1 MSKLNPVT
9 MFKRLQKFK
18 YLGKESGF
26 LWGPRQTGKSTL
38 LKNLFPDAP
47 YYDLLLANE
56 FQRLIRNPS
65 LIKEEL
71 MAMKFKKGPVII
83 DEVQKVPALL
93 DEIQWL
99 IVNKKIP
106 FILCGSSA
114 RKLKRTGAN
123 LLGGRAL
130 RYELFPLV
138 SKEIP
143 NFDLIRALNNG
154 LLPRHYLA
162 DNAKKMIEAYIGDY
176 LKEEIAAEALTR
188 NVPAFARFLEVAAFS
203 NGEVVN
209 YNNIAQECGISAV
222 TVKEYFQ
229 ILFDT
234 LVGFSVPSYRKKPKR
249 RIIQAPKFYFFDIGI
264 ANFLLKRGEITP
276 GSEIFGR
283 VFEHLIF
290 QEILAH
296 SHYSGHNYPISYW
309 RTSSG
314 LEVDFILG
322 EHKVALEVKGV
333 PEVQSHHLKGLKAFY
348 DEYKPQKTIIVSLD
362 KKPRIA
368 NGISIFPV
376 KDFLVQL
383 WADKI
388 I

>member
-1 MSKLNPVT
+1 
-9 MFKRLQKFK
+9 MFKRIESFK
-18 YLGKESGF
+18 DLGKESCF

-38 LKNLFPDAP
+38 LKNLFPNSP

-56 FQRLIRNPS
+56 FRRLTGNPS
-65 LIKEEL
+65 LLREEL
-71 MAMKFKKGPVII
+71 LAMQLENVPVII

-99 IVNKKIP
+99 MVNKKIS

-123 LLGGRAL
+123 LLGGRAM

-143 NFDLIRALNNG
+143 DFDLLRALNHG

-162 DNAKKMIEAYIGDY
+162 ANPKKMLEAYVSDY

-209 YNNIAQECGISAV
+209 YNNIAQECGISAP
-222 TVKEYFQ
+222 TVKDYFQ

-234 LVGFSVPSYRKKPKR
+234 MLGFTVPSYRKNPKR
-249 RIIQAPKFYFFDIGI
+249 RIVQAPKFYYFDLGMT
-264 ANFLLKRGEITP
+264 NFLLKRGEITP

-283 VFEHLIF
+283 AFEHFIF

-296 SHYSGHNYPISYW
+296 SHYSGKNYQISYW

-322 EHKVALEVKGV
+322 EHEVALEVKGV
-333 PEVQSHHLKGLKAFY
+333 PEVKPHHLKGSKAFC
-348 DEYKPQKTIIVSLD
+348 DEYKPKKSIIVSLD
-362 KKPRIA
+362 QRPRMS
-368 NGISIFPV
+368 GEISILPV
-376 KDFLVQL
+376 KDFLERL
-383 WADKI
+383 WKGEI

>member
-114 RKLKRTGAN
+114 RKLKRSGAN

-130 RYELFPLV
+130 RYQLFPLV

-143 NFDLIRALNNG
+143 NFDLILALN
-154 LLPRHYLA
+154 
-162 DNAKKMIEAYIGDY
+162 
-176 LKEEIAAEALTR
+176 
-188 NVPAFARFLEVAAFS
+188 
-203 NGEVVN
+203 
-209 YNNIAQECGISAV
+209 
-222 TVKEYFQ
+222 
-229 ILFDT
+229 
-234 LVGFSVPSYRKKPKR
+234 
-249 RIIQAPKFYFFDIGI
+249 
-264 ANFLLKRGEITP
+264 
-276 GSEIFGR
+276 
-283 VFEHLIF
+283 
-290 QEILAH
+290 
-296 SHYSGHNYPISYW
+296 
-309 RTSSG
+309 
-314 LEVDFILG
+314 
-322 EHKVALEVKGV
+322 
-333 PEVQSHHLKGLKAFY
+333 
-348 DEYKPQKTIIVSLD
+348 
-362 KKPRIA
+362 
-368 NGISIFPV
+368 
-376 KDFLVQL
+376 
-383 WADKI
+383 
-388 I
+388 

>member
-1 MSKLNPVT
+1 
-9 MFKRLQKFK
+9 MFKRLQNFK
-18 YLGKESGF
+18 GLGKESCF

-38 LKNLFPDAP
+38 LKKLFPNSP
-47 YYDLLLANE
+47 YYDLLLADE
-56 FQRLIRNPS
+56 FQKLIRNPS
-65 LIKEEL
+65 LLREEL
-71 MAMKFKKGPVII
+71 LAINLKNIPVII

-99 IVNKKIP
+99 IVNKKIS

-114 RKLKRTGAN
+114 RKLKRSGAN

-138 SKEIP
+138 SAEIP
-143 NFDLIRALNNG
+143 NFNLIHALNNG

-162 DNAKKMIEAYIGDY
+162 DNPQKMLGAYIGDY
-176 LKEEIAAEALTR
+176 LKEEIAAEALIR
-188 NVPAFARFLEVAAFS
+188 NVPSFAHFLEVSAFS

-234 LVGFSVPSYRKKPKR
+234 LIGFSVPSYRKRNKR
-249 RIIQAPKFYFFDIGI
+249 RTIQAPKFYFFDVGM
-264 ANFLLKRGEITP
+264 ANFLLKRGEIAP

-283 VFEHLIF
+283 AFEHFIF
-290 QEILAH
+290 QEILAY
-296 SHYSGHNYPISYW
+296 SHYSGKNYAISYW

-314 LEVDFILG
+314 FEVDFVLG
-322 EHKVALEVKGV
+322 EHEVALEIKGV
-333 PEVQSHHLKGLKAFY
+333 PEVQPHHLKGLKAFA
-348 DEYKPQKTIIVSLD
+348 DEYKTKKSIIVSLD
-362 KKPRIA
+362 KKARIT
-368 NGISIFPV
+368 NGIGILPV
-376 KDFLVQL
+376 NDFLKKL
-383 WADKI
+383 WAGEI

>member
-1 MSKLNPVT
+1 

>member
-1 MSKLNPVT
+1 MS
-9 MFKRLQKFK
+9 
-18 YLGKESGF
+18 S
-26 LWGPRQTGKSTL
+26 
-38 LKNLFPDAP
+38 
-47 YYDLLLANE
+47 
-56 FQRLIRNPS
+56 
-65 LIKEEL
+65 
-71 MAMKFKKGPVII
+71 
-83 DEVQKVPALL
+83 L